1 MNFAGQTVSVK
12 LQNAS
17 TKSKSSASAGKN
29 FVELC
34 QNKRKMQC

>member
-17 TKSKSSASAGKN
+17 TKSSASAGKN

-34 QNKRKMQC
+34 QNKSKMQC